1 MLGLYR
7 SSIVIVAFVA
17 ATVRL
22 LQIGR
27 VYQIENG
34 VGIASGVNIEGGVT
48 WEFIRVMT
56 DVWFEMTRLVDEA
69 RVASP

>member
-7 SSIVIVAFVA
+7 SSIVIVAFAA
-17 ATVRL
+17 ATIRL

-34 VGIASGVNIEGGVT
+34 VGIASDVNIEGGVT

-69 RVASP
+69 RVALP